1 MILIRTNNSDL
12 RVGRSPYFVKNSRY
26 WYTFAYFEHCTN
38 HCALTVTHYYLD
50 HTLVYCNSL
59 LTALASNKHCTVVNT
74 TISADLMTFFQAAV
88 SSRSDYTV
96 MATLGRPSR
105 CRQGTPPA

>member
-12 RVGRSPYFVKNSRY
+12 RWDGHPTLSRTLGIGN
-26 WYTFAYFEHCTN
+26 TFAYFEHFTN

-50 HTLVYCNSL
+50 HILVYCNSL
-59 LTALASNKHCTVVNT
+59 LTALVSNKHCTVVNN